1 MTQSETTPPRLE
13 GSAVLE
19 ALRRGEEERRAREAK
34 RARLAEKAREKQTL
48 IGSECRVDA
57 ADHSGVC
64 PSRDPCTSG
73 REPAPY
79 AAASTTTSAAT
90 TTPSPTA
97 WGTL

>member
-1 MTQSETTPPRLE
+1 MSAGGQARSPCRDGE
-13 GSAVLE
+13 GE
-19 ALRRGEEERRAREAK
+19 
-34 RARLAEKAREKQTL
+34 QTL

-57 ADHSGVC
+57 TDHSGVC

-73 REPAPY
+73 RESAPY